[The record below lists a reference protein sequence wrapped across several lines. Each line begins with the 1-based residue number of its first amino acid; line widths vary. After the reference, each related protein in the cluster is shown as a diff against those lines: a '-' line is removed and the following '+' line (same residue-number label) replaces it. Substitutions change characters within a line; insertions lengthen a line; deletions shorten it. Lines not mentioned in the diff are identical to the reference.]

1 MTACGTCAGGP
12 NPAIPRTPG
21 AQAAYMAHMAA
32 VIEAGI
38 ENDIPATV
46 LADICRAVA
55 IIGQGVAR
63 ADEAYVR
70 GLADGARGRRA
81 AMQAK
86 ECEIWQA

>member
-1 MTACGTCAGGP
+1 MTACGTCAAP
-12 NPAIPRTPG
+12 PDPAIPRTPG

-32 VIEAGI
+32 VIEARCAG
-38 ENDIPATV
+38 DVPMTV

-55 IIGQGVAR
+55 VIGEGVAR

-86 ECEIWQA
+86 EYEIWQA